1 MTSLVPSSLL
11 IFHPSLLSQSPLSLN
26 LSLSIFNI
34 SRLSFSETKWGN
46 WLHFSLLTLLRGVI
60 QGTARALV
68 TSRLKNHLI
77 SLKFNNLIWNNVLG
91 LIFNVK
97 YLFLTCEISE
107 NHTCKYH
114 LDVSALSLK
123 TKLCFHAFMMI
134 VITYECYMHIKCDIT
149 LFVFSF
155 VEKSCSGTRS
165 NLIIWRLV
173 LISHVFE
180 DIFTTAASLLHEQTV
195 CKVLREAGIPSS
207 AAK

>member
-1 MTSLVPSSLL
+1 MHRHRHQTSTLIHTQSVFLLRIMTSLMPSSLF

-77 SLKFNNLIWNNVLG
+77 SLKFNNLILNNVLG

-114 LDVSALSLK
+114 LDVSALKSENK
-123 TKLCFHAFMMI
+123 TLLSCF
-134 VITYECYMHIKCDIT
+134 YDDCY
-149 LFVFSF
+149 
-155 VEKSCSGTRS
+155 
-165 NLIIWRLV
+165 NLWV
-173 LISHVFE
+173 LY
-180 DIFTTAASLLHEQTV
+180 AY
-195 CKVLREAGIPSS
+195 
-207 AAK
+207 